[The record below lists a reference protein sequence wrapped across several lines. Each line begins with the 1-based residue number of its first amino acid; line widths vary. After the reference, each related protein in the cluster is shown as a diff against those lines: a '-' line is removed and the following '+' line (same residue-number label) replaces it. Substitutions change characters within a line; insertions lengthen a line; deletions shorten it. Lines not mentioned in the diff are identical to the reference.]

1 MGDNGEEQDL
11 MNLILGLVVGG
22 GFLSRI
28 WWIVG
33 TAVYQF
39 ALCVIK
45 SSQNSDA
52 ENLSGTITDPP
63 DNKGARNPASRPWT
77 WKRGMTS
84 MVRSSGVSL

>member
-1 MGDNGEEQDL
+1 M
-11 MNLILGLVVGG
+11 LGLVAGG

-28 WWIVG
+28 WWMVG

-45 SSQNSDA
+45 SSQKVVA
-52 ENLSGTITDPP
+52 LNLAGTMTEPP
-63 DNKGARNPASRPWT
+63 ERRGARNPARRPWT

-84 MVRSSGVSL
+84 KVRSAGLNSYVAWMFSANC